1 MSILTVYVSIYFL
14 NIHNLE
20 VHSHLSKVGGA
31 KIAAI
36 VLIPQAQSC

>member
-1 MSILTVYVSIYFL
+1 MSVLTVYVSIYFL

-36 VLIPQAQSC
+36 VLLIPQSC